1 MTTKEQERKAMEKI
15 REIVK
20 GLGEYS
26 YIASAMEGVWEIME
40 ENINNDFAIS
50 MGDRMKEKD
59 KEIESLKMRVAKADS
74 DLYCVNDNIKSMN
87 MKLSMCDK
95 EIVSLTNL
103 ADKNEETIHNLTEDI
118 AAKDSEKASLCMENA
133 RLKDEIIHLKA
144 KLYDLITKEA

>member
-40 ENINNDFAIS
+40 ENIDNDFAIS

-74 DLYCVNDNIKSMN
+74 DLDCANDNIKSMN
-87 MKLSMCDK
+87 MKLAMCDK